1 MLRRVRPLDAVPV
14 AGRSHSDSESLPV
27 VYQASQASR
36 SPLLH
41 TVRTYMC
48 DIDSEADIQLLA
60 QVKVDIREILSFSQS
75 PTRSHT
81 KDLLD
86 TTTGRYTSRWG
97 FFQCSYIRAW
107 AVDLPSKYR
116 IPVTHHAEGCCG

>member
-1 MLRRVRPLDAVPV
+1 MLRLDVAV
-14 AGRSHSDSESLPV
+14 AGRSHSSDSLPV
-27 VYQASQASR
+27 VYQVSQESR

-48 DIDSEADIQLLA
+48 DVDAEAGIQLLA
-60 QVKVDIREILSFSQS
+60 QVNVKIRETLSFSQS

-81 KDLLD
+81 KKLLD

-97 FFQCSYIRAW
+97 YFQCSYIRAW
-107 AVDLPSKYR
+107 AVYLLAGFQ
-116 IPVTHHAEGCCG
+116 V